1 MGEVNVIIV
10 NGYPR
15 AGKDTFVNYCL
26 WELRE
31 YGYAISTV
39 DSIKEIAYKAGW
51 DGEKTPEARKALSD
65 LKDIF
70 SKWLDLSYNDIRKK
84 IRYIEGEANAYGL
97 NPNKFFLFVH
107 SREPEEIARFV
118 NDFNAVTVFID
129 RPQEETEYSN
139 HADEKVGNYEYDF
152 IISNDGSLSQL
163 QTNAKL
169 FLAQIKDERGIE

>member
-1 MGEVNVIIV
+1 MGKVNVVIV

-15 AGKDTFVNYCL
+15 AGKDTFVNFCL
-26 WELRE
+26 RELKE

-70 SKWLDLSYNDIRKK
+70 SKWLDLSYNDIKKK

-118 NDFNAVTVFID
+118 NDFNAATVFID

-139 HADEKVGNYEYDF
+139 HADEKVENYEYDF